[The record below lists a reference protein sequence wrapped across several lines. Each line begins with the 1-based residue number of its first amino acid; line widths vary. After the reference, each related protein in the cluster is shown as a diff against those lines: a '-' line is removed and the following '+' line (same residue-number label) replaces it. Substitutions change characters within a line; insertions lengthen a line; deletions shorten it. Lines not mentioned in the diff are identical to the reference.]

1 MQSVEDTL
9 YPQQTLQRTALKRHH
24 LQIMKDLNNNEIML
38 EKQLL
43 KANTLWKI
51 SLLKKSIKICKANS
65 LNDDYT
71 STNSFFLASHE
82 SLQSSALQSSADIKY
97 EQRA

>member
-1 MQSVEDTL
+1 
-9 YPQQTLQRTALKRHH
+9 LQ
-24 LQIMKDLNNNEIML
+24 
-38 EKQLL
+38 
-43 KANTLWKI
+43 
-51 SLLKKSIKICKANS
+51 KSIKICKANS
-65 LNDDYT
+65 LTDDYT